1 MYNSGHDGVASSGRP
16 NMTDV
21 TFPPGMVSALTYPGR
36 AMSNTSGVLGDLLHR
51 AAGAWQHAFSAQ
63 PRPPQWLVLGSGA
76 LALAVV
82 VSAWTWPRARTV
94 VTIVHEGGHAIVA
107 LVTGQRRIRVR
118 LYRDAAGETLS
129 TGAGNGIGVALTAAA
144 GYPAPSLVGLG
155 AAVLL
160 TIGHLTG
167 MLLLG
172 LALLIALAIAVRNL
186 YGMLAVLVTAGA
198 VAAVCLYATA
208 EVQAGFGYTMTW
220 FLLFGAVR
228 PVAELHRDRRR
239 RRNWRTDADQLARL
253 THLPGGAWVV
263 IFGVFALAALAVSA
277 RWLVA

>member
-1 MYNSGHDGVASSGRP
+1 MTAPQMLSLRHGV
-16 NMTDV
+16 
-21 TFPPGMVSALTYPGR
+21 
-36 AMSNTSGVLGDLLHR
+36 SGVFADLWHR
-51 AAGAWQHAFSAQ
+51 AGGAWQHAFAAQ
-63 PRPPQWLVLGSGA
+63 PHPPHWLVFASGA
-76 LALAVV
+76 LALVVV

-107 LVTGQRRIRVR
+107 LLTGQRRIRVR
-118 LYRDAAGETLS
+118 LYRDTGGETLS
-129 TGAGNGIGVALTAAA
+129 TGTGTGIGVALTAAA

-186 YGMLAVLVTAGA
+186 YGMLAVLVTAGT
-198 VAAVCLYATA
+198 VAAVCLYASPV
-208 EVQAGFGYTMTW
+208 VQAAFGYTMTW
-220 FLLFGAVR
+220 FLLLGGVR
-228 PVAELHRDRRR
+228 PIAELYRERRR

-253 THLPGGAWVV
+253 THLPGGAWVG
-263 IFGVFALAALAVSA
+263 IFGVFAVAALALSA
-277 RWLVA
+277 RWLVG

>member
-1 MYNSGHDGVASSGRP
+1 MSQILSLPHGVSG
-16 NMTDV
+16 
-21 TFPPGMVSALTYPGR
+21 F
-36 AMSNTSGVLGDLLHR
+36 LGDLWHR
-51 AAGAWQHAFSAQ
+51 ADGAWQHAFAAQ
-63 PRPPQWLVLGSGA
+63 ARPPEWLVLSSA
-76 LALAVV
+76 VLALAVV

-107 LVTGQRRIRVR
+107 LVTGQRKVRVL
-118 LYRDAAGETLS
+118 LYRDTAGETLS

-167 MLLLG
+167 LLL
-172 LALLIALAIAVRNL
+172 LALVLLVALAIAVRNL
-186 YGMLAVLVTAGA
+186 YGMLAVLLTAGA
-198 VAAVCLYATA
+198 VGVVCLYAA
-208 EVQAGFGYTMTW
+208 PVVQAGFGYTMTW
-220 FLLFGAVR
+220 FLLFGGVR
-228 PVAELHRDRRR
+228 PVVELYRDRRR

-263 IFGVFALAALAVSA
+263 IFGTFALAALAVSA
-277 RWLVA
+277 RWLVG